1 MRLILSILA
10 GLLIL
15 TGSVRGMRL
24 PFNEYID
31 VLLEGTASVKELL
44 QYLQQQDN
52 GYANYNRQVLIYQ

>member
-10 GLLIL
+10 GLLIV
-15 TGSVRGMRL
+15 TGSVRGMRI
-24 PFNEYID
+24 PFNEYIEA
-31 VLLEGTASVKELL
+31 LSEGAVSEEELL